1 MTAPSPVPGRC
12 LITEAAYE
20 ARYNTVYHDADRSGP
35 DRVLLYIVFT
45 IQDRAGTSI
54 DVDNRGGN
62 MQVAPYSVTV
72 KLSQA
77 DTLALQKG
85 GVKMQIRAVDTAG
98 NAIASNIM
106 QANLEDV
113 LKGGV
118 IGG

>member
-1 MTAPSPVPGRC
+1 MRRGTTPYIMMQTDQDLTGYS
-12 LITEAAYE
+12 
-20 ARYNTVYHDADRSGP
+20 
-35 DRVLLYIVFT
+35 YIVFT

-98 NAIASNIM
+98 NAIATNIM
-106 QANLEDV
+106 KANLEDV

>member
-1 MTAPSPVPGRC
+1 MRRGTTPYITIQTDQDLTAYSYV
-12 LITEAAYE
+12 
-20 ARYNTVYHDADRSGP
+20 
-35 DRVLLYIVFT
+35 VFT
-45 IQDRAGTSI
+45 IEDRTGKEI
-54 DVDNRGGN
+54 DVDSNSGN
-62 MQVAPYSVTV
+62 MQVNTGNVVV

-85 GVKMQIRAVDTAG
+85 GVKMQIRAVDTGG

-113 LKGGV
+113 LKDGV